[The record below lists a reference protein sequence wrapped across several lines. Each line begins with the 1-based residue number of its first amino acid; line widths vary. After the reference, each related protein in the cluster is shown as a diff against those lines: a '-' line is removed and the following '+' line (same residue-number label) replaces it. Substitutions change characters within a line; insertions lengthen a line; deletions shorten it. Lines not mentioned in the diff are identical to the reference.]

1 MQPCT
6 LSQKIDRPVTVVFEY
21 LSDLA
26 NYSEFTEHFLA
37 DWRMTREET
46 YGLGAGGRFREDLP
60 FDRFGWGDMAVV
72 EYEAPRLIV
81 LVGCGG
87 KYNRIR
93 TLTAFE
99 LTDAGNGGTEVTLT
113 VETRP
118 VFPSDKAI
126 GAIGQNRARRRGWR
140 KSLKRLSRILEEG
153 KERGPRATIAGG
165 ARKPATGLRD

>member
-99 LTDAGNGGTEVTLT
+99 LTDDGNGGTEVTLT

>member
-60 FDRFGWGDMAVV
+60 FERFGWGDMAVV

-99 LTDAGNGGTEVTLT
+99 LTDDGNGGTEVTLT

>member
-6 LSQKIDRPVTVVFEY
+6 ISQKIDRPPAVVFDY

-26 NYSEFTEHFLA
+26 NYSEFTEHFLK

-46 YGLGAGGRFREDLP
+46 FGLGAGGRFHEDLP
-60 FDRFGWGDMAVV
+60 FDRFGWGDMAIT
-72 EYEAPRLIV
+72 EFKALSLIV

-99 LTDAGNGGTEVTLT
+99 LSDNGDGGTEVRLT

-118 VFPSDKAI
+118 VLPSDKMI
-126 GAIGQNRARRRGWR
+126 GAAGQDRARRRGWR
-140 KSLKRLSRILEEG
+140 KAMKRLSRILEDG
-153 KERGPRATIAGG
+153 SARGPRATIAGG
-165 ARKPATGLRD
+165 ARKPATGLRG

>member
-46 YGLGAGGRFREDLP
+46 YGLGAGGRFCEDLP

-99 LTDAGNGGTEVTLT
+99 LTDDGNGGTEVTLT